1 MSLKQIFKLVMG
13 WRLILILIAIPCMFF
28 IIPRPGF
35 TELTEKPSFQNLF
48 SMWANFDGRHY
59 LDLAEFGYGFQRK
72 SDMDYA
78 FFPVYPVAVRTF
90 NLFDSYLASGIIL
103 SHLLFILALY
113 FLYKLIRLDYK
124 PKTAK
129 SALYLILIFPMAFF
143 FGSVYTESLFLLLI
157 VLSFFF
163 ARKNNFF
170 LAGIFAALASATRIT
185 GIFIWPALIYEYWL
199 VCGKDLKKTL
209 HPRAMS
215 LLLPPLGLLSFINFQ
230 AVKTGDPFFFVY
242 IQSVFAGR
250 ETDKLVLI
258 YQIFYRYIKMVV
270 FVNHADPLFYT
281 VLMELLSAS
290 LILLVLIFS
299 FKKIRFSYWLF
310 VLFSFILPTF
320 AGTFMSMPRFTIVLF
335 PVFIYLATWI
345 DRQHPYIRIAYYSIC
360 AVLTVFAV
368 AFFTRG
374 YFVS

>member
-1 MSLKQIFKLVMG
+1 
-13 WRLILILIAIPCMFF
+13 
-28 IIPRPGF
+28 
-35 TELTEKPSFQNLF
+35 
-48 SMWANFDGRHY
+48 MWANFDGRHY